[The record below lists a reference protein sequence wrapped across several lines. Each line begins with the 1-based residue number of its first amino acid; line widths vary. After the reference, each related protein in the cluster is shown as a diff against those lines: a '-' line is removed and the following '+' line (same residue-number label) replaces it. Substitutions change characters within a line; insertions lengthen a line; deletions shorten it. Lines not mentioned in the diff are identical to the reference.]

1 MRSVLVSVFSTAVAV
16 LGIALLPTPPAG
28 AATEQVSAG
37 SNYFCA
43 PSSQNGVCTT
53 SITAGDTVTWTMVA
67 GIHTVTECDATYSA
81 CPVPGGFDSGI
92 LQASETFSQTFDTA
106 GEYAYYCRIH
116 PIEMRGVISVV
127 AAATDTPAPTPT
139 PEATSAASPTASPA
153 AVPNTG
159 GGEPTEDGLPL
170 TVLAL
175 ALGAALAVAGTGS
188 LYAARRR

>member
-1 MRSVLVSVFSTAVAV
+1 MRTVLVSAFSAAVV
-16 LGIALLPTPPAG
+16 VVGVALAAAQPAG

-37 SNYFCA
+37 NNFFCA
-43 PSSQNGVCTT
+43 PSFQNGVCTT
-53 SITAGDTVTWTMVA
+53 SITAGDTVTWTVVA
-67 GIHTVTECDATYSA
+67 GIHTVTECDAAYSA

-106 GEYAYYCRIH
+106 GEYAYYCAIH
-116 PIEMRGVISVV
+116 PTEMRGVISVA

-139 PEATSAASPTASPA
+139 AEATPGASPTASPA

-159 GGEPTEDGLPL
+159 GGEPAEDGLRL
-170 TVLAL
+170 TAFVL
-175 ALGAALAVAGTGS
+175 ALGAVLAAAGAGS